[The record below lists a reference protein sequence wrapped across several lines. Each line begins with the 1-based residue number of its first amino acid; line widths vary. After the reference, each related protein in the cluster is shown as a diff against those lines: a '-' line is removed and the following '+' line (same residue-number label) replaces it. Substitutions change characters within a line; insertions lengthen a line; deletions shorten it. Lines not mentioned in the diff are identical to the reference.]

1 MSKETLHEMKKFI
14 QITEGTWALPEQES
28 DYKALASLLFGRGE
42 KLSPADMKDNIYHI
56 YGDDDLFDMLEK
68 LEDENPN
75 LDARPYV
82 IDWLKQ
88 HDPLTYKNL
97 YSQGEAQQVS
107 EDFGDKVAKK
117 FHKAMT
123 WNKDSSPGGPEGMKK
138 RVRNMSDQELQNL
151 AKGAGE
157 PEGARGSARGLQMR
171 LIKQE
176 LKRRYGIKPGKDVA
190 EQHKKLMKGEPI
202 GENVESRVLKAVIS
216 PEEREIVSSHLNQGG
231 FRGTDVGFES
241 QDGDLVVVFDT
252 HNPAALAQELESVID
267 AGETSWAEIF
277 DLHEEGLTE
286 ADDDAPEQF
295 FVAIGNGN
303 EYAVIGL
310 EKDGSY
316 WHESTVMGD
325 ELYGM
330 GGKRYM
336 SYLSREDIIHWLN
349 RDYDQVSEPFDNEWD
364 AEIEMDRMRED
375 EDDLVDEYDSIPM
388 ESISLNDVTKE
399 LLGEGAYEDYLRK
412 TDPLGGFGLGL
423 DDDDDEKEPATN
435 ICPSCE
441 GEGCEECH
449 GEGEIFES
457 DDDDED
463 KMVDIEDI
471 EDYEDDSFD
480 FDELGINIDLE
491 DY

>member
-190 EQHKKLMKGEPI
+190 EQHKKLMKGE
-202 GENVESRVLKAVIS
+202 
-216 PEEREIVSSHLNQGG
+216 
-231 FRGTDVGFES
+231 
-241 QDGDLVVVFDT
+241 
-252 HNPAALAQELESVID
+252 
-267 AGETSWAEIF
+267 
-277 DLHEEGLTE
+277 LTE
-286 ADDDAPEQF
+286 EDGEEESEQF